1 MTQMKNL
8 SDLSYDL
15 FMLPLETFLLHR
27 KRKSIFKE
35 VAGNVLE
42 IGAGTGT
49 NLKYYDYGKLK
60 SLTITDQDL
69 SPALTSYKY
78 PKNFNVRTLQADAEN
93 LPFESGSMD
102 SIVFTLV
109 FCSVTDPYAG
119 FNEIRRVLKPDGR
132 IFFIEHVLPLHNPM
146 RNVFHRA
153 NHQWTKIA
161 GGCNLSRETD
171 KIIEESGFKI
181 EKLERFFGA
190 FITGVASIS

>member
-1 MTQMKNL
+1 MKDF
-8 SDLSYDL
+8 SDLAYDL
-15 FMLPLETFLLHR
+15 FMLPLETFLLNR
-27 KRKSIFKE
+27 KRKNIFKD
-35 VAGNVLE
+35 VTGDVLE

-49 NLKYYDYGKLK
+49 NLKYYDYDKLE
-60 SLTITDQDL
+60 SLTITDQEL
-69 SPALTSYKY
+69 SPALSNHKY
-78 PKNFNVRTLQADAEN
+78 PEHLKVKTLQADAQS
-93 LPFESGSMD
+93 LPFPSGSMD

-109 FCSVTDPYAG
+109 FCSVTDPYVG
-119 FNEIRRVLKPDGR
+119 LREIKRVLKPDGR

-146 RNVFHRA
+146 RGIFHKA

-171 KIIEESGFKI
+171 KVIEGSGFKI

>member
-1 MTQMKNL
+1 MKNF
-8 SDLSYDL
+8 SDMAYDL
-15 FMLPLETFLLHR
+15 FMLPLETFLLNR
-27 KRKSIFKE
+27 RRKSIFRD

-49 NLKYYDYGKLK
+49 NLKYYQYDKLK

-69 SPALTSYKY
+69 SPALLNHKY
-78 PKNFNVRTLQADAEN
+78 PEDLNIKTIEADAEN
-93 LPFESGSMD
+93 LPFETASMD
-102 SIVFTLV
+102 SVVFTLV

-119 FNEIRRVLKPDGR
+119 LNEIRRVLKPGGR
-132 IFFIEHVLPLHNPM
+132 IFFIEHVLPLNNPM
-146 RNVFHRA
+146 RRVFHKA
-153 NHQWTKIA
+153 NHQWKKMA

>member
-1 MTQMKNL
+1 MKDL

-15 FMLPLETFLLHR
+15 FMLPLETFLLNR
-27 KRKSIFKE
+27 KRKDVLKDVS
-35 VAGNVLE
+35 GNVLE

-49 NLKYYDYGKLK
+49 NLKYYDYEKLE
-60 SLTITDQDL
+60 SLTITDQEL
-69 SPALTSYKY
+69 SPTLTGYKH
-78 PKNFNVRTLQADAEN
+78 PEHLRVRTVQADAQN

-102 SIVFTLV
+102 SVVFTLV

-119 FNEIRRVLKPDGR
+119 LNEIKRVLKPGGR
-132 IFFIEHVLPLHNPM
+132 IFFIEHVLPRHNPM
-146 RNVFHRA
+146 KGIFHKA

-181 EKLERFFGA
+181 EKLDRFFGA
-190 FITGVASIS
+190 FITGVANIS

>member
-1 MTQMKNL
+1 MRDL
-8 SDLSYDL
+8 SDLAYDL
-15 FMLPLETFLLHR
+15 FMLPLETLLLNK
-27 KRKSIFKE
+27 KRKDIFKKIS
-35 VAGNVLE
+35 GNVLE
-42 IGAGTGT
+42 IGVGTGT

-60 SLTITDQDL
+60 SLTITDQEL
-69 SPALTSYKY
+69 SPAIKNYKY
-78 PKNFNVRTLQADAEN
+78 PEQLNVRVLQADVQS

-119 FNEIRRVLKPDGR
+119 LKEIKRVLKPDGR

-146 RNVFHRA
+146 REVFHKA
-153 NHQWTKIA
+153 NHQWPKIA

-171 KIIEESGFKI
+171 KVIEESGFKI
-181 EKLERFFGA
+181 EKFERFFGA